1 MKKNHKHLVLNAS
14 VRHPITDEEV
24 CKNWLEKLVEI
35 IDMKIL
41 IPPVAKFCDTEK
53 NEGVT
58 GTVVIETSHASIH
71 VWHKEEEPYIRMDV
85 YSCKDFSVDSV
96 VEFVKSTMDIIH
108 GGFVLIDRND
118 SSPSVQQ
125 CGIF

>member
-1 MKKNHKHLVLNAS
+1 
-14 VRHPITDEEV
+14 
-24 CKNWLEKLVEI
+24 
-35 IDMKIL
+35 
-41 IPPVAKFCDTEK
+41 
-53 NEGVT
+53 
-58 GTVVIETSHASIH
+58 
-71 VWHKEEEPYIRMDV
+71 MDV